1 MPDQTFTKQE
11 RLLSRPQF
19 RRVMD
24 HGRKRRVDRLCLLFV
39 LPNGTSSKRLGI
51 IASKKVGNAVERNR
65 AKRKIREVFRRN
77 KDRFRNGTDIVVVSG
92 KPLVDAPIQVVEQT
106 LLNHLKDGK

>member
-1 MPDQTFTKQE
+1 MGEQTFPKNE

-19 RRVMD
+19 KRVMD
-24 HGRKRRVDRLCLLFV
+24 LGRKQRVDKLCLLFF
-39 LPNGTSSKRLGI
+39 LPNNMDRKRLGI

-77 KDRFRNGTDIVVVSG
+77 KDRFVTGVDVVVVSG
-92 KPLVDAPIQVVEQT
+92 KPMVNTRFGDIERTILSQLPRP
-106 LLNHLKDGK
+106 